1 MMRLVRNA
9 ALGLTAL
16 GLCGATALAQQ
27 GGQPGPFTAEQ
38 VAAGRAAYITSCMAC
53 HQPTM
58 EGAGDALPLAG
69 HAFMLAWN
77 NRTTKDL
84 YDLIHASMPYG
95 NGGSLDP
102 ATYANLVAF
111 ILHANGAKEGTQT
124 LTATTAV
131 RIGAVANG
139 TVPAEVSGG
148 LRADNAARSQR
159 AGNATRSVPRD
170 GGEDDGDGP
179 RPRRAAAQLQG
190 LTVSGTLAS
199 YSSVTDEMLTHPPA
213 DEWLMYRRN
222 YQGWSYSPL
231 DQINDGN
238 VKNLQLKW
246 SWAMSEGG
254 TQEAT
259 PLIHDGVMFL
269 LNTNNIV
276 QALDV
281 RTGNLIWENRVGPQ
295 STGQAGANA
304 NRTLA
309 LYKDKVFLA
318 ASNAI
323 LYGLDAKT
331 GKIVWRTEIAKGKQ
345 QTAGPTVIHGK
356 VLVGLTGCG
365 RRPVTERCFI
375 SAYDADTGKLA
386 WKFYTVALSN
396 EPGGDTWG
404 GLPDD
409 QRAGTES
416 WIAGTFDPELNTT
429 YWGTAQAKPWRRD
442 LRGSKDGST
451 LYANSTLALDP
462 DTGKLKWHYSHAPG
476 ESLDLDEVFERTL
489 IDEGNQKLAVT
500 VGKTGI
506 LWKLDRTTG
515 KFIAAEQTLFQ
526 NVYTDINRKTG
537 MPTYRPD
544 IVAQKPDQWLASCPG
559 PEGGHDWPATSYAQ
573 PHDLLLIPLSQSC
586 VLMLGNGS
594 QTFYFMPGTKQ
605 QLGKLVAYSVKDMK
619 EVWSVQQRSP
629 FLTAVLSTA
638 GNVAFIGDYDRNFKA
653 IDVRNGKTLWQ
664 VRLGTTVKGHPVTFR
679 VDGKQYV
686 AITTGLGGGSPE
698 QKPSAMLTEVHRPN
712 TGNQL
717 YVFALPN

>member
-1 MMRLVRNA
+1 MMRRWVRTI
-9 ALGLTAL
+9 ALGLTMA
-16 GLCGATALAQQ
+16 GLCGAAALAQP
-27 GGQPGPFTAEQ
+27 GAQPGPFTAEQ
-38 VAAGRAAYITSCMAC
+38 VAAGRSAYIASCMAC
-53 HQPTM
+53 HQPTL

-69 HAFMLAWN
+69 RAFMLAWS
-77 NRTTKDL
+77 NRTTKEL
-84 YDLIHASMPYG
+84 YDLIHTSMPYG

-111 ILHANGAKEGTQT
+111 ILHANGAKEGSQA
-124 LTATTAV
+124 LTPTTAV
-131 RIGAVANG
+131 RIGASANG
-139 TVPAEVSGG
+139 TVPAEISAG
-148 LRADNAARSQR
+148 LRADSAARPQR
-159 AGNATRSVPRD
+159 AAGANAGAGRS
-170 GGEDDGDGP
+170 
-179 RPRRAAAQLQG
+179 RPAAPVQQG
-190 LTVSGTLAS
+190 LTVAGTVPS
-199 YSSVTDEMLTHPPA
+199 YSPVTDEMLTHPSP

-231 DQINDGN
+231 DQINDQN
-238 VKNLQLKW
+238 VKQLQLKW

-276 QALDV
+276 QALDL
-281 RTGNLIWENRVGPQ
+281 RSGNLIWENHVGPQ

-323 LYGLDAKT
+323 LYALDART
-331 GKIVWRTEIAKGKQ
+331 GKITWRTEIAKGKQ

-356 VLVGLTGCG
+356 VLVGMTGCG

-416 WIAGTFDPELNTT
+416 WIAGTFDPESNTT

-442 LRGSKDGST
+442 LRGSKDGAT
-451 LYANSTLALDP
+451 LFANSTLALDP
-462 DTGKLKWHYSHAPG
+462 DSGKLKWYYSHAPG

-489 IDEGNQKLAVT
+489 IDEGSQKFALT
-500 VGKTGI
+500 IGKTGI

-515 KFIAAEQTLFQ
+515 KFIEAKQTLFQ
-526 NVYTDINRKTG
+526 NVYTGIDRKTG
-537 MPTYRPD
+537 VPAYRPD
-544 IVAQKPDQWLASCPG
+544 IVAQKADQWLASCPG

-573 PHDLLLIPLSQSC
+573 PQDLLIIPLSQSC

-594 QTFYFMPGTKQ
+594 QTFYFMPGTNR
-605 QLGKLVAYSVKDMK
+605 QLGKLAAYSVKDMK

-638 GNVAFIGDYDRNFKA
+638 GNIAFVGDYDRNFKA
-653 IDVRNGKTLWQ
+653 IDVRSGKLLWQ

-679 VDGKQYV
+679 IDGKQYV

-717 YVFALPN
+717 YVFALPD

>member
-1 MMRLVRNA
+1 MMIGSLRTF
-9 ALGLTAL
+9 ALALTGLSL
-16 GLCGATALAQQ
+16 GGAYALAQQ
-27 GGQPGPFTAEQ
+27 GGQAGPFTAEQ
-38 VAAGRAAYITSCMAC
+38 VAAGRTAYMTSCMAC

-69 HAFMLAWN
+69 KPFMLAWA
-77 NRTTKDL
+77 NRSTKDL
-84 YDLIHASMPYG
+84 YDLIHTSMPYG
-95 NGGSLDP
+95 SGGSLDP

-124 LTATTAV
+124 LTPMTAV
-131 RIGAVANG
+131 KIGAIATG
-139 TVPAEVSGG
+139 AVPAEVTAG
-148 LRADNAARSQR
+148 LRAGGATAQRGGNAAR
-159 AGNATRSVPRD
+159 GD
-170 GGEDDGDGP
+170 GGGESEGGG
-179 RPRRAAAQLQG
+179 RRAAARPAPQG
-190 LTVSGTLAS
+190 LTVTGTVAS
-199 YSSVTDEMLTHPPA
+199 YSPVTDEMLTHPSA

-281 RTGNLIWENRVGPQ
+281 RSGNLIWENHVGPL

-323 LYGLDAKT
+323 LYALDAKT
-331 GKIVWRTEIAKGKQ
+331 GKIAWKTEIAKNKQ

-356 VLVGLTGCG
+356 VLVGMTGCG
-365 RRPVTERCFI
+365 RRPVAERCFI

-442 LRGSKDGST
+442 LRGSKDGAT

-462 DTGKLKWHYSHAPG
+462 DTGKLKWYYSHAPG

-489 IDEGNQKLAVT
+489 IDEGDRKFALT
-500 VGKTGI
+500 IGKTGI
-506 LWKLDRTTG
+506 LWKLDRVTG
-515 KFIAAEQTLFQ
+515 KFVAAEQTLFQ
-526 NVYTDINRKTG
+526 NVYTGLDRKTG
-537 MPTYRPD
+537 VPAYRPD

-594 QTFYFMPGTKQ
+594 QTFYFMPGTNRQ
-605 QLGKLVAYSVKDMK
+605 MGKLVAYNVKTMK
-619 EVWSVQQRSP
+619 EAWSVQQRSP

-638 GNVAFIGDYDRNFKA
+638 GNIAFIGDYDRNFKA
-653 IDVRNGKTLWQ
+653 IDVRTGKQLWQ

-679 VDGKQYV
+679 LDGKQYV

-698 QKPSAMLTEVHRPN
+698 QKPSAMLTDVHRPN

-717 YVFALPN
+717 YVFALPD